1 MNKFNAT
8 LRRLVFASGMMLIA
22 GTSFA
27 QYCTPVYTT
36 GTTFGDFIDGVTVGD
51 IANLGTGGEITGIGY
66 SDYTAISTN
75 LTIGTTYTM
84 TINNN
89 PTYSQTYTA
98 WIDANHDEEFSVD
111 EVIGNLNL
119 VAAATGSFDF
129 AVAAGA
135 IGGETRLRVRC
146 IYPAFLAT
154 PLDPCASN
162 TYGETEDYTVFL
174 DGAPEIDGG
183 VVDVTAPTS
192 DVTMGVENVTVT
204 IQNFGSESL
213 SGFNVSYNVDGG
225 AAITE
230 FYAGSIAAYSSASY
244 TFSTTY
250 DFTAD
255 GCYDIA
261 AWTTVDGDAA
271 EANDDYNETVCNLGP
286 ITGTGAVYM
295 YSNTTGGEPWFTT
308 TNTTA
313 MNTVFGPEGTGWT
326 REYFETVD
334 VFAVFNPDNCFV
346 FLEGSDSHAAELET
360 FLATYG
366 ADIENWVASG
376 GKLLLNSAP
385 NEGDGMS
392 FGFDGTTLTYPYFTN
407 NATAVDAAHPIFNGP
422 FTPAGTDYTG
432 GSFGHATVSGTGYT
446 NLMVDL
452 FAPDNVVLAEKAWG
466 AGRVVVGGMTT
477 NNFHSPLEN
486 AANLRA
492 NIIAYLSCMEIL
504 FCETPGGLFVDGI
517 TTDDAVCHWNAID
530 GADQYRFVLQNTFT
544 GVIAKRKALTNSYAL
559 IDKLDP
565 LTTYAFRVKTV
576 CYDDLGDISVPSPWY
591 YWTTLGR
598 LDGEVEANVSLYP
611 NPNNGAFTLNING
624 LENTALTLNI
634 VNALGQVVYSQNLD
648 INSAAYTQYISLD
661 NVTPGMYQVNLSN
674 EQQNIN
680 YSIVVTE

>member
-1 MNKFNAT
+1 MNKFT
-8 LRRLVFASGMMLIA
+8 PSLRRLIVA
-22 GTSFA
+22 GGILLSSATAFS
-27 QYCTPVYTT
+27 QYCIPAYTT
-36 GTTFGDFIDGVTVGD
+36 GTAEGDFIDGVTVSDLSNVGS
-51 IANLGTGGEITGIGY
+51 GGAITDVGY
-66 SDYTAISTN
+66 SDFTA
-75 LTIGTTYTM
+75 LTANITLGATYTM
-84 TINNN
+84 TLNNN
-89 PTYSQTYTA
+89 PSFSQTYTA
-98 WIDANHDEEFSVD
+98 WIDGNHDEVFTTD
-111 EVIGNLNL
+111 EVLGSLSL
-119 VAAATGSFDF
+119 VAGATGSFDF
-129 AVAAGA
+129 VLPPGTMD
-135 IGGETRLRVRC
+135 GSTRMRVRC

-154 PLDPCASN
+154 PLDPCLS
-162 TYGETEDYTVFL
+162 TSYGEAEDYTVMVEP
-174 DGAPEIDGG
+174 APPIDGG
-183 VVDVTAPTS
+183 VIDVTNPVSAA
-192 DVTMGVENVTVT
+192 DIGVENITVT
-204 IQNFGSESL
+204 IQNYGSDAL
-213 SGFNVSYNVDGG
+213 SGFMVNYSVDGG
-225 AAITE
+225 ATISET
-230 FYAGSIAAYSSASY
+230 YAGSIAAYTTASY
-244 TFSTTY
+244 TFTSSY
-250 DFTAD
+250 DFSAD
-255 GCYDIA
+255 VCYEIN
-261 AWTTVDGDAA
+261 AWTSIADDANMD
-271 EANDDYNETVCNLGP
+271 NDSYTENVCNLGP
-286 ITGTGAVYM
+286 VTGTGAVYV
-295 YSNTTGGEPWFTT
+295 YSSLPGGEPWFST
-308 TNTTA
+308 TNSTA
-313 MNTVFGPEGTGWT
+313 MTTVFGAEGIGWN
-326 REYFETVD
+326 RAFFESLSVPD
-334 VFAVFNPDNCFV
+334 VFSSDNCFV
-346 FLEGSDSHAAELET
+346 FIDGSDSHADDLEA
-360 FLATYG
+360 FLAANGDY
-366 ADIENWVASG
+366 IESWVELG

-392 FGFDGTTLTYPYFTN
+392 FGFDGTTLTYPYFTS

-452 FAPDNVVLAEKAWG
+452 FAPDNVVLAEKTWG

-544 GVIAKRKALTNSYAL
+544 GIIAKRKAITNSYEL

-624 LENTALTLNI
+624 LENTDLTMNI
-634 VNALGQVVYSQNLD
+634 VNALGQIVYSQNLD